1 MAYFKTLDPSDIKT
15 STSYLNQ
22 LIDVLENMMSGSQNR
37 RKYQVFVTSS
47 ADTIGTVYAVTG
59 GLFQTAYD
67 QDYTLATANPVLGMT
82 VGIFSG
88 SDTVTGSLSG
98 YDSLGKML
106 FPSTSLMMREK
117 IANYREFAS
126 KLLGDADLQFS
137 SPFTAPGATDY
148 IDEALFLSFNRLFF
162 RDQIKKETFAI
173 QMFATASTTAA
184 IPNINTQSTLGK
196 TIYSDVGAAA
206 AVEVAYGGSV
216 GNIVSTANTSNKVGL
231 MFYDAGIAVLDVKK
245 IILGTQA
252 ASGTISAV
260 TGSASPSLT
269 NKTIVGRTGFPS
281 SNVNATFI
289 PDFFV
294 SGSID
299 DIVDHFGLTR
309 FGTGSET
316 SITFQ
321 NITNINSSL
330 VFCRATADEFNYST
344 NPTFTDENGRIVVID
359 EGEETTQRTFS
370 FITSV
375 GLYNA
380 AGDLLAV
387 AKLSRPVEKS
397 DERDLTIRVR
407 LDF

>member
-1 MAYFKTLDPSDIKT
+1 MKKI
-15 STSYLNQ
+15 
-22 LIDVLENMMSGSQNR
+22 
-37 RKYQVFVTSS
+37 
-47 ADTIGTVYAVTG
+47 
-59 GLFQTAYD
+59 LFA
-67 QDYTLATANPVLGMT
+67 TLATMA
-82 VGIFSG
+82 
-88 SDTVTGSLSG
+88 LS
-98 YDSLGKML
+98 
-106 FPSTSLMMREK
+106 
-117 IANYREFAS
+117 AS
-126 KLLGDADLQFS
+126 
-137 SPFTAPGATDY
+137 
-148 IDEALFLSFNRLFF
+148 
-162 RDQIKKETFAI
+162 
-173 QMFATASTTAA
+173 
-184 IPNINTQSTLGK
+184 
-196 TIYSDVGAAA
+196 

-216 GNIVSTANTSNKVGL
+216 GNIVSTTNTSNKVGL
-231 MFYDAGIAVLDVKK
+231 LFYDAGIAVLDVKK
-245 IILGTQA
+245 IISGTQL

-260 TGSASPSLT
+260 TGSTSPVLN

-281 SNVNATFI
+281 SNVNAKFI

>member
-47 ADTIGTVYAVTG
+47 ADSIGTVYAVTG

-88 SDTVTGSLSG
+88 SNTVTGSLQG
-98 YDSLGKML
+98 YDSAGKML

-117 IANYREFAS
+117 IANYREFAA

-137 SPFTAPGATDY
+137 SPFTSPTATDY

-173 QMFATASTTAA
+173 QMYASASTTSA

-196 TIYSDVGAAA
+196 TIYSDVGAAS

-216 GNIVSTANTSNKVGL
+216 GNIVSTTNTSNKVGL
-231 MFYDAGIAVLDVKK
+231 LFYDAGIAVLDVKK
-245 IILGTQA
+245 IISGTQL

-260 TGSASPSLT
+260 TGSVSPLLS
-269 NKTIVGRTGFPS
+269 NQTIVGRTSFPS

-309 FGTGSET
+309 FGTGSDT

>member
-88 SDTVTGSLSG
+88 SDTVTGSLAG

-106 FPSTSLMMREK
+106 FPTTSLMMREK
-117 IANYREFAS
+117 ISNYREFAS

-137 SPFTAPGATDY
+137 SPFTTPGATDY

-173 QMFATASTTAA
+173 QMYASASTTAA

-196 TIYSDVGAAA
+196 KIYSDVGAAS

-216 GNIVSTANTSNKVGL
+216 GNIVSTTNTSNKVGL
-231 MFYDAGIAVLDVKK
+231 LFYDAGIAVLDVKK
-245 IILGTQA
+245 IISGTQL

-260 TGSASPSLT
+260 TGSTSPVLN

-281 SNVNATFI
+281 SNVNAKFI

>member
-47 ADTIGTVYAVTG
+47 ADAIGTVYAVTG

-137 SPFTAPGATDY
+137 SPFTTPGATDY

-173 QMFATASTTAA
+173 QMYASASTTAA

-196 TIYSDVGAAA
+196 TIYSDVGAAS

-216 GNIVSTANTSNKVGL
+216 GNIVSTTNTNNKVGL
-231 MFYDAGIAVLDVKK
+231 LFYDAGIAVLDVKK
-245 IILGTQA
+245 IISGTQL

-260 TGSASPSLT
+260 TGSTSPVLN
-269 NKTIVGRTGFPS
+269 NKTIVGRTSFPS
-281 SNVNATFI
+281 SNVNAKFI

-387 AKLSRPVEKS
+387 AKISRAVEKS
-397 DERDLTIRVR
+397 DEKDLTIRVR